1 MKTLRFSFTPLFQKK
16 ENPPLRKTEV
26 GAILC
31 PVFHHGEVAQLVEH
45 HVRNVGVVSSNLI
58 FSTIRKENEKAAFAF
73 ANQGAPRFFLP
84 FRSPPRGAR
93 LHPLTPFYA

>member
-26 GAILC
+26 SAILC

-45 HVRNVGVVSSNLI
+45 HVRNVGVESSNLF
-58 FSTIRKENEKAAFAF
+58 FSTNSLGTVNPLSTNEIKVA
-73 ANQGAPRFFLP
+73 RDFLLP
-84 FRSPPRGAR
+84 
-93 LHPLTPFYA
+93 